1 MIEYE
6 RKEKYDINDY
16 REIIRILRQP
26 GGCPWD
32 IAQTHESIRRNLIEE
47 AYEAA
52 VAIDNGDL
60 ENLKEELGDVLMQV
74 LTHAQMEED
83 AGGFTIDDVTD
94 MSCKKLIFR
103 HPHVFGDAKAD
114 TPDEVL
120 KTWDEVKKIEKS
132 QKSTTDTLVAVA
144 EGLPALW
151 RAEKIQK
158 KAHKVGFDFENVSD
172 SMKKLE
178 EERAELSQAI
188 SQNDRENITEEI
200 GDVLFAT
207 ANVARMLGID
217 PEQALHKS
225 CEKFID
231 RFAYVENAATQ
242 MGQKLENM
250 SIGQMEELYQAA
262 KSEKSSKNPKNA

>member
-32 IAQTHESIRRNLIEE
+32 AEQTHESIRRNMIEE

-52 VAIDNGDL
+52 TAIDNGDL

-74 LTHAQMEED
+74 LTHAQIEED
-83 AGGFTIDDVTD
+83 IGGFTLDDIADV
-94 MSCKKLIFR
+94 SCKKLIFR
-103 HPHVFGDAKAD
+103 HPHVFGDVKAE

-120 KTWDEVKKIEKS
+120 NNWDEVKKIEKS
-132 QKSTTDTLVAVA
+132 QKTATDTLVAVA
-144 EGLPALW
+144 EALPALW

-158 KAHKVGFDFENVSD
+158 KAHKVGFDFENVSGA
-172 SMKKLE
+172 MEKLNE
-178 EERAELSQAI
+178 ETGELEQAI
-188 SQNDRENITEEI
+188 SKNDRDNMVEEL
-200 GDVLFAT
+200 GDVLFA
-207 ANVARMLGID
+207 ASNVARFLDID

-225 CEKFID
+225 CEKFIA
-231 RFAYVENAATQ
+231 RFAYVEKAVTQ
-242 MGQKLENM
+242 TGRSMEDISLE
-250 SIGQMEELYQAA
+250 QMEELYHAA
-262 KSEKSSKNPKNA
+262 KSK